1 MRMMMMKNKYHQN
14 WTPGKNQRS
23 GEGIDNENYGEL
35 PLKII
40 QEAKGSHT

>member
-14 WTPGKNQRS
+14 WTPGKNQRL
-23 GEGIDNENYGEL
+23 GEDNDDEKYGEQ

-40 QEAKGSHT
+40 QKAKGSHM